1 MYETESIVM
10 TPEEELV
17 DVLLDFIIVSATLA
31 KKVNMTVKQKQ
42 KQIKEGGTV
51 NGQNQRIGTGNQGPA
66 QRRSHY

>member
-1 MYETESIVM
+1 MHESDNIMVM

-17 DVLLDFIIVSATLA
+17 DLLLDFIIVSANLA
-31 KKVNMTVKQKQ
+31 KKVNRTIKQ

-51 NGQNQRIGTGNQGPA
+51 NGQNQRNGTGNQGPA

>member
-42 KQIKEGGTV
+42 IKEGGTV
-51 NGQNQRIGTGNQGPA
+51 NGKNQRMGNGNQRPA
-66 QRRSHY
+66 NRGGHY

>member
-31 KKVNMTVKQKQ
+31 KKVSMTVKQ

-51 NGQNQRIGTGNQGPA
+51 NGKNQRIGNGNQRPA
-66 QRRSHY
+66 NRSDHY

>member
-1 MYETESIVM
+1 MHETENIVM

-42 KQIKEGGTV
+42 IKEGGTV
-51 NGQNQRIGTGNQGPA
+51 NGKNQRIGNGNQRPA
-66 QRRSHY
+66 NRCGHY

>member
-1 MYETESIVM
+1 MHETESIIM

-42 KQIKEGGTV
+42 IKEGGTV
-51 NGQNQRIGTGNQGPA
+51 NGKNQRIGNGNQRPA
-66 QRRSHY
+66 NRSGHY